1 MSERGNTEEGCATW
15 VNAEGGEHKKYAFV
29 ACSFCGLTYPEHRK
43 LDTRC
48 QEGVELDVKIALTEA
63 QQKLHT
69 IFALVEAH
77 YEEAYYRRTSA
88 DKKLWQA
95 VLELKGG
102 PPDLKEAVG

>member
-77 YEEAYYRRTSA
+77 RTEQHYRKSHA
-88 DKKLWQA
+88 DLRLWEA
-95 VLELKGG
+95 VLGLKIQ
-102 PPDLKEAVG
+102 